1 MKLILSAKQHQDA
14 DRSATAAGIP
24 SMVLMERAA
33 LACVEEIK
41 KRKYKMERILVV
53 CGTGNNGGDGAAVA
67 RILCEQGCSCTVY
80 LAGAE
85 EKFSDQMKQQLHIL
99 ESFPIRV
106 IRARQE
112 KGTELEDFHP
122 EEYSLIIDAIFGIG
136 LKRDVTGL
144 YAALIDS
151 INHSEVPVVAIDI
164 PSGVNTDTGIIMG
177 TAIRADLTV
186 TFTTGKAGLYI
197 YPGASCAGKVRVK
210 QIGISLTREVT
221 KACQLYTIERSDLAY
236 LPKRDESGNKGTF
249 RKILVIAGSRN
260 ICGAAY
266 LSAKAALL
274 TGVGMVKI
282 FTEKSN
288 RTPICA
294 LFPEALIS
302 TYRDPA
308 TDFPQL
314 AADMKWAD
322 TVLIGP
328 GLGTGET
335 SLSLMKEFLRLNQE
349 RKIPAV
355 FDADALN
362 LIAAHNA
369 LIREITFPS
378 VFTPHVGEM
387 SRLTGIAPSDIK
399 SSAISI
405 ARHAAAEVQNT
416 VVLKD
421 AATVTALP
429 NGSCFLNRSGN
440 SALST
445 AGSGDVLTGMIA
457 GLTAQH
463 REYTGIAAALAVY
476 IHGKCG
482 ERASEKY
489 SEASATAGNILE
501 FIHEFL

>member
-1 MKLILSAKQHQDA
+1 M
-14 DRSATAAGIP
+14 
-24 SMVLMERAA
+24 
-33 LACVEEIK
+33 
-41 KRKYKMERILVV
+41 
-53 CGTGNNGGDGAAVA
+53 
-67 RILCEQGCSCTVY
+67 
-80 LAGAE
+80 
-85 EKFSDQMKQQLHIL
+85 
-99 ESFPIRV
+99 
-106 IRARQE
+106 
-112 KGTELEDFHP
+112 
-122 EEYSLIIDAIFGIG
+122 
-136 LKRDVTGL
+136 
-144 YAALIDS
+144 
-151 INHSEVPVVAIDI
+151 
-164 PSGVNTDTGIIMG
+164 PSGVNTDSGMIMG
-177 TAIRADLTV
+177 TAVRADLTV

-197 YPGASCAGKVRVK
+197 YPGAAYAGKVRVK
-210 QIGISLTREVT
+210 QIGIPLTREIT
-221 KACQLYTIERSDLAY
+221 KACRLYTIERSDLSY

-274 TGVGMVKI
+274 SGVGMVKI
-282 FTEKSN
+282 FTEENN
-288 RTPICA
+288 RTPICS

-302 TYRDPA
+302 TYRDGA
-308 TDFPQL
+308 DVFPQL

-328 GLGTGET
+328 GLGTGDT
-335 SLSLMKEFLRLNQE
+335 SLSLMREFLRLNQE
-349 RKIPAV
+349 RRIPAV
-355 FDADALN
+355 LDADALN
-362 LIAAHNA
+362 LIAAHSE
-369 LIREITFPS
+369 LLQEIRFPA

-399 SSAISI
+399 SSAVTI
-405 ARHAAAEVQNT
+405 AQHAAEEVRNT

-421 AATVTALP
+421 AATVTALS

-445 AGSGDVLTGMIA
+445 AGSGDVLTGIIA

-463 REYTGIAAALAVY
+463 GDYTGVAAALAVY

>member
-1 MKLILSAKQHQDA
+1 MKLILSARQHQDA
-14 DRSATAAGIP
+14 DRSAVAAGMP

-33 LACVEEIK
+33 LACASEIE
-41 KRKYKMERILVV
+41 KRQYDMDRVLVV
-53 CGTGNNGGDGAAVA
+53 CGTGNNGGDGVAVA
-67 RILCEQGCSCTVY
+67 RILCEEGYSCTVF
-80 LAGAE
+80 LAGPE
-85 EKFSDQMKQQLHIL
+85 EKFSEQLKQQLHII
-99 ESFPIRV
+99 EGFPIPV
-106 IRARQE
+106 IRARRMPGE
-112 KGTELEDFHP
+112 ELADFHP
-122 EEYSLIIDAIFGIG
+122 EDYSLIIDALFGIG
-136 LKRDVTGL
+136 LKRDITGI
-144 YAALIDS
+144 YAELIDR
-151 INHSEVPVVAIDI
+151 INHSELPVAAVDM
-164 PSGVNTDTGIIMG
+164 PSGVNTDSGMIMG
-177 TAIRADLTV
+177 TAVRADLTV

-197 YPGASCAGKVRVK
+197 YPGAACAGKVKVK
-210 QIGISLTREVT
+210 QIGIPLSRKIT
-221 KACQLYTIERSDLAY
+221 KACQLYTIEHSDLDY

-282 FTEKSN
+282 FTEENN

-294 LFPEALIS
+294 MFPEALIS
-302 TYRDPA
+302 TYRDGA
-308 TDFPQL
+308 KDFPQL

-328 GLGTGET
+328 GLGTGDT
-335 SLSLMKEFLRLNQE
+335 ALSLMREFLRLNQE

-362 LIAAHNA
+362 LIAAHSD
-369 LIREITFPS
+369 LLREIRFPS

-399 SSAISI
+399 SSAVSI
-405 ARHAAAEVQNT
+405 ARHAAEEVRNT

-421 AATVTALP
+421 AATITALP

-445 AGSGDVLTGMIA
+445 AGSGDVLTGIIA

-463 REYTGIAAALAVY
+463 GDYTGVAAALGVY